1 MSRKLWARIKRA
13 LIAEVL
19 VKWLM
24 GSAAVT
30 GAIATTVAYEI
41 WICPELPPHHVVP
54 PRDTVFVF
62 DTTF

>member
-13 LIAEVL
+13 LIAEAL

-30 GAIATTVAYEI
+30 GVIATIVSYEI
-41 WICPELPPHHVVP
+41 WICRKTTVVVP
-54 PRDTVFVF
+54 PRDRGALL
-62 DTTF
+62 